1 MGTAIKDLGRDA
13 LQAKGWIGAHRW
25 LILRRL
31 SQIGI
36 LLLFLLGP
44 WIGLWLLK
52 GNLASS
58 FILDTVPLVDPL
70 LFLQMLAAG
79 FLDVTGVAVT
89 GAAIVAVFYFLVGGR
104 VYCSWVCPVNIVTD
118 SAHWLRR
125 RFDIRQSAKLR
136 PQTRLWMLALTVVV
150 SAATGTL
157 AFELINPVSMLHR
170 GVIFGMG
177 LGWAVI
183 AAIFLFDLFV
193 ARHGWCGHLC
203 PIGAF
208 YGLVGAKSLLRVRAD
223 NRAAC
228 DDCMECYEVCPEA
241 HVLPPALKGEKAGSS
256 PVVLSGDCTNCGRCI
271 DICSKDVFAFG
282 LRFKALAEPKSPVGL
297 VDPTKTNSRPAANV
311 AGVARD
317 KLIA

>member
-1 MGTAIKDLGRDA
+1 MATAMNDLGRDA
-13 LQAKGWIGAHRW
+13 RLKKGWFGAHKW

-36 LLLFLLGP
+36 LVLFLLGP
-44 WIGLWLLK
+44 WAGFWALK

-58 FILDTVPLVDPL
+58 VIFDAVPLTDPL
-70 LFLQMLAAG
+70 LLLQMLAAG
-79 FLDVTGVAVT
+79 FAGVAT
-89 GAAIVAVFYFLVGGR
+89 TALIGTAIVVAFYFLVGGR

-125 RFDIRQSAKLR
+125 RLDIRQSAKLKSA
-136 PQTRLWMLALTVVV
+136 TRYWMLGLVLVLSVV
-150 SAATGTL
+150 TGGM
-157 AFELINPVSMLHR
+157 AFELINPVSMVHR
-170 GVIFGMG
+170 GIIFGMG
-177 LGWAVI
+177 LGWAMI

-203 PIGAF
+203 PMGAL
-208 YGLVGAKSLLRVRAD
+208 YGLIGAKSLVRVRAD
-223 NRAAC
+223 NRKDC

-241 HVLPPALKGEKAGSS
+241 HVLPPALKGEKTGAS
-256 PVVLSGDCTNCGRCI
+256 PVILSGDCTNCGRCI

-282 LRFKALAEPKSPVGL
+282 LRTHALRKPRADAEADEL
-297 VDPTKTNSRPAANV
+297 MTTKRPAAND
-311 AGVARD
+311 GGKPGD

>member
-1 MGTAIKDLGRDA
+1 MRTPIENLGRDA
-13 LQAKGWIGAHRW
+13 LQKKGWFGTYKW
-25 LILRRL
+25 LILRRS
-31 SQIGI
+31 SQVGI
-36 LLLFLLGP
+36 LVLFLLGP
-44 WIGLWLLK
+44 WAGLWLLK

-79 FLDVTGVAVT
+79 FFGVTSVAII
-89 GAAIVAVFYFLVGGR
+89 GAAIIAVFYFLVGGR

-118 SAHWLRR
+118 GAHWLRR
-125 RFDIRQSAKLR
+125 RLDIRQSAKLR
-136 PQTRLWMLALTVVV
+136 PQTRLWMLALTIVV

-170 GVIFGMG
+170 GVIFGMS

-183 AAIFLFDLFV
+183 AGIFLFDLFV
-193 ARHGWCGHLC
+193 ARNGWCGHLC
-203 PIGAF
+203 PMGAF
-208 YGLVGAKSLLRVRAD
+208 YGLIGAKSLVRVRAD

-241 HVLPPALKGEKAGSS
+241 HVLPPALKGEKTGQS
-256 PVVLSGDCTNCGRCI
+256 PVILSGDCTNCGRCI

-282 LRFKALAEPKSPVGL
+282 LRFKALAEPKPPVGV
-297 VDPTKTNSRPAANV
+297 VDATKTNSRPAANA